1 MLHEALLTLFR
12 NRPELAPELL
22 SGVLGVELPA
32 YTEVRI
38 DSADLVAA
46 WAAEPI
52 PIGGGSV
59 FRALVIGP
67 RGVPVISSAEQAS
80 GAPELAVLSAMAH
93 GQGDVEIAVQI
104 ALSAAGAMQGLH
116 PDRRALYS
124 DLVMAALSEAARKA
138 LEMLPQGYE
147 FQYEPYRRAQLK
159 SKAEG
164 KTEAVLDFLDARGI
178 AVSDE
183 QRARILECDDP
194 ELLSKWVRR
203 AATVTSADELFV
215 D

>member
-1 MLHEALLTLFR
+1 MLVVT
-12 NRPELAPELL
+12 
-22 SGVLGVELPA
+22 
-32 YTEVRI
+32 
-38 DSADLVAA
+38 ADDVVAT

-67 RGVPVISSAEQAS
+67 RGVPVISRPELAR

-93 GQGDVEIAVQI
+93 GGGDVETAVQI

-147 FQYEPYRRAQLK
+147 FQYEPYRRAQLT

-164 KTEAVLDFLDARGI
+164 KAEGKAEDVLDFLDARGI
-178 AVSDE
+178 AVGDE
-183 QRARILECDDP
+183 QRARILECDDL

-215 D
+215 E